1 QPEASARPVAA
12 TRSRWARL
20 KNPFRPQLPVR
31 KVPAPLQAELSLDA
45 VRVVRNDLNE
55 TDLEIVPAGNRPATP
70 APSSPRTGKL
80 ARERIEGGAA
90 APALPS
96 PQTGKRV
103 WERIRA
109 RFFGKRRT

>member
-1 QPEASARPVAA
+1 MSLIRLLTAGSSLKGIKDRRSPYKMTQQHLLPKFGSGEEAEER
-12 TRSRWARL
+12 
-20 KNPFRPQLPVR
+20 
-31 KVPAPLQAELSLDA
+31 APG
-45 VRVVRNDLNE
+45 
-55 TDLEIVPAGNRPATP
+55 PPTP

-96 PQTGKRV
+96 PRTGKLA